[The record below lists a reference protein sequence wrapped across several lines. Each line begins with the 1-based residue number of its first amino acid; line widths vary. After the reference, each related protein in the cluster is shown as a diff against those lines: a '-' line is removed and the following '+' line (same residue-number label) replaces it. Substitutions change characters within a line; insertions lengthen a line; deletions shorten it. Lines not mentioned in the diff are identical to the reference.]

1 MCRALFWNLID
12 LNTVYSLKSIWVLA
26 RTLDRF
32 HLRQTLVANT
42 QTCVGLHVVVIKVL
56 FTALISRALLRGYL
70 VMLIHRGM
78 SSHPVSFREFARWL
92 LMGHWVLS
100 ATFKP
105 MVLVLESVR
114 LRVSCQVQTRSSE
127 SLVFYHTYLARVVR
141 FFDHSY
147 ILCMR
152 MLVEYLLTHQIMGYE
167 VAICSRNQTLWHWT
181 VINLKRI

>member
-1 MCRALFWNLID
+1 
-12 LNTVYSLKSIWVLA
+12 
-26 RTLDRF
+26 
-32 HLRQTLVANT
+32 
-42 QTCVGLHVVVIKVL
+42 
-56 FTALISRALLRGYL
+56 
-70 VMLIHRGM
+70 
-78 SSHPVSFREFARWL
+78 
-92 LMGHWVLS
+92 
-100 ATFKP
+100 